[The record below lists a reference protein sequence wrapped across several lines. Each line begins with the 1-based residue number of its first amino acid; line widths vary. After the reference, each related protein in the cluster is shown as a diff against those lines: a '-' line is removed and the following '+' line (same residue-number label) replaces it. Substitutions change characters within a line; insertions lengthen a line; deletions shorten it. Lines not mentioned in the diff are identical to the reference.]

1 MQFIMSN
8 EAKKNVLR
16 ACMFRIGWSTHAQFI
31 PKICWHLCAA
41 HKPKIFRR
49 RERVRFSAVIAF
61 GKTKSCL
68 ISMKIRMLQDPANV
82 TQDLDLSQQRACF
95 VAVITINQTGRVIF
109 TLSKKIL
116 NSRVYEKLELS
127 SLNGFN
133 IEIHCTV

>member
-1 MQFIMSN
+1 M
-8 EAKKNVLR
+8 
-16 ACMFRIGWSTHAQFI
+16 
-31 PKICWHLCAA
+31 
-41 HKPKIFRR
+41 
-49 RERVRFSAVIAF
+49 
-61 GKTKSCL
+61 
-68 ISMKIRMLQDPANV
+68 